1 MLLNFVC
8 AITLAVVFFFACV
21 SYGGSGEGLESV
33 LISLDRVRAALCSLC
48 RWSYPQTFEFVTL
61 AVVSL
66 LDIPAFA
73 YCSQNK
79 HLAAHPISSDTF
91 ICIYVWMCPWLP
103 LDPGTKMPMN

>member
-66 LDIPAFA
+66 LDIPELLFQTER
-73 YCSQNK
+73 CFMFSFCFVSSG
-79 HLAAHPISSDTF
+79 LAP
-91 ICIYVWMCPWLP
+91 CR
-103 LDPGTKMPMN
+103 KR